1 MGMDHNDGGQ
11 GNEMTGWRL
20 WCSTWSWSILSL
32 TTWGNGTVY
41 LFYLWTCQKVKG
53 KG

>member
-11 GNEMTGWRL
+11 GNEMTDWRL

-32 TTWGNGTVY
+32 TSY
-41 LFYLWTCQKVKG
+41 LGQWHCLPVLFTDLSKG
-53 KG
+53 